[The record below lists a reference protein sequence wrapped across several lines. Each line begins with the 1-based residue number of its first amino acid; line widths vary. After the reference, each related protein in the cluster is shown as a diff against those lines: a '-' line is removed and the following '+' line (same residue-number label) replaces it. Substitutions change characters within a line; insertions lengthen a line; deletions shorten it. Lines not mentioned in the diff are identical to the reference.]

1 MTSSIP
7 EADRPVA
14 AHLRGISKSFGFTA
28 ALVGVDLTIRAG
40 EVLALLGENGAGKST
55 LVKVLTG
62 VIAPDAGAID
72 IGDHEHASLTP
83 RHAEELGIAR
93 VAQELSLFPEMNVA
107 ANVLIGREPRRF
119 GIVDRR
125 ALRHRTSELLELLGI
140 PLDPRLAVR
149 RLSLAE
155 RQLIEIAKAMARTP
169 RILVLDE
176 PTSGLREHEVERLFA
191 VIRGLRQRGCAVV
204 FISHRLDE
212 VFAIADRIAVLKDGR
227 NSGEV
232 ARADA
237 VRDDI
242 VRMMVGR
249 EVDSQFPPRP
259 TVADR
264 DIDVAWMPALRA
276 IDFGVAGTNV
286 TGISLIVYPGEVC
299 GLAGLQGQGQT
310 ILLEGLFG
318 LRRATG
324 RLDVGRHRGPFRHP
338 GLAVAAGL
346 ALVPEDRK
354 TEGGHLD
361 FTVRAN
367 VTLPMLDRFTRAT
380 VIQRRL
386 ERTRARVATTALG
399 VRPDDPEQTLANL
412 SGGNQQKV
420 ILARWLGANPTV
432 LLLADPTRGVDI
444 ATKQEIYRIIR
455 AEADKG
461 VAVLI
466 LSTELP
472 ELLGLCDRVLVMV
485 DGSIAAEFESDG
497 LTEEMVMSVAAGA
510 GTVGFGS

>member
-1 MTSSIP
+1 M
-7 EADRPVA
+7 A
-14 AHLRGISKSFGFTA
+14 AHLLGISKRFGFTE
-28 ALVGVDLTIRAG
+28 ALAGVELTIRSG

-55 LVKVLTG
+55 LVKILTG
-62 VIAPDAGAID
+62 VIAPDTGTIEID
-72 IGDHEHASLTP
+72 GVAHDALTP
-83 RHAEELGIAR
+83 RRAEDLGIAR
-93 VAQELSLFPEMNVA
+93 VAQELSLFPEMDVA

-119 GIVDRR
+119 AMVDRR
-125 ALRHRTSELLELLGI
+125 ALRRRSTELLDVLGVH
-140 PLDPRLAVR
+140 LDPRLTVR

-155 RQLIEIAKAMARTP
+155 RQLVEIAKAMARTP

-176 PTSGLREHEVERLFA
+176 PTSGLREHEVQRLFT
-191 VIRGLRQRGCAVV
+191 VIGRLREQGCAVV

-212 VFAIADRIAVLKDGR
+212 VFTIADRICVLKDGR

-232 ARADA
+232 DRQGAQ
-237 VRDDI
+237 RDDI

-249 EVDSQFPPRP
+249 DVESQFPARP
-259 TVADR
+259 PGGRAVGE
-264 DIDVAWMPALRA
+264 PALRA
-276 IDFGVAGTNV
+276 VDFAVAGTNV
-286 TGISLIVYPGEVC
+286 TGVDLTLHAGEVC

-310 ILLEGLFG
+310 VLLEGLFG
-318 LRRATG
+318 LHRATG

-354 TEGGHLD
+354 VEGGHVDL
-361 FTVRAN
+361 TVRAN
-367 VTLPMLDRFTRAT
+367 VTLPILDRFTRGT
-380 VIQRRL
+380 VIQRHL
-386 ERTRARVATTALG
+386 ERVRARAATAALG
-399 VRPDDPEQTLANL
+399 VRPADPEQTLSNL

-420 ILARWLGANPTV
+420 ILARWLEADPTV

-455 AEADKG
+455 LEADRG

-472 ELLGLCDRVLVMV
+472 ELIGLCDRVLVMV
-485 DGSIAAEFESDG
+485 DGSIAAEFASEH

-510 GTVGFGS
+510 AVPA

>member
-1 MTSSIP
+1 VTIEPMS
-7 EADRPVA
+7 ADAGAPVA
-14 AHLRGISKSFGFTA
+14 ARLRGVSKNFGGTE
-28 ALVGVDLTIRAG
+28 ALLAVDLTIRGG

-62 VIAPDAGAID
+62 VIAPDSGTIEID
-72 IGDHEHASLTP
+72 GVVSDALTP
-83 RHAEELGIAR
+83 RRAEDLGVAR
-93 VAQELSLFPEMNVA
+93 VAQELSLFPEMDVA

-119 GIVDRR
+119 GLVDRR
-125 ALRHRTSELLELLGI
+125 ALRSRTSEFLELLGVPI
-140 PLDPRLAVR
+140 DVRLPVR
-149 RLSLAE
+149 HLSLAE
-155 RQLIEIAKAMARTP
+155 RQLVEIAKAMARTP

-176 PTSGLREHEVERLFA
+176 PTSGLREHEVQRLFE
-191 VIRGLRQRGCAVV
+191 VIGRLRDQGRAIV

-227 NSGEV
+227 NSGFV
-232 ARADA
+232 DRADA
-237 VRDDI
+237 VHDDI

-249 EVDSQFPPRP
+249 EVDSQFPARSPAVRHEGR
-259 TVADR
+259 A
-264 DIDVAWMPALRA
+264 AALRA
-276 IDFGVAGTNV
+276 VGFGVPGTPV
-286 TGISLIVYPGEVC
+286 TGIDLEVYPGEIC

-324 RLDVGRHRGPFRHP
+324 RLDIGTRRGPFRHP
-338 GLAVAAGL
+338 GAAVDAGL

-354 TEGGHLD
+354 SEGGHLD

-367 VTLPMLDRFTRAT
+367 VTLPTLDRFTRGT
-380 VIQRRL
+380 VIQRKV
-386 ERTRARVATTALG
+386 ERRRARTATAALG
-399 VRPDDPEQTLANL
+399 VRPANPEHVMANL

-420 ILARWLGANPTV
+420 ILARWLEAGPTV

-455 AEADKG
+455 AEANKG
-461 VAVLI
+461 VAVLF

-485 DGSIAAEFESDG
+485 DGSIAADFDG
-497 LTEEMVMSVAAGA
+497 EHVSEEAVMAVAAGA
-510 GTVGFGS
+510 ASER

>member
-1 MTSSIP
+1 MTSTTP
-7 EADRPVA
+7 NAVAPVA
-14 AHLRGISKSFGFTA
+14 THLRGISKTFGFTT
-28 ALVGVDLTIRAG
+28 ALAGVDLTIHAG

-62 VIAPDAGAID
+62 VIAPDAGTID
-72 IGDHEHASLTP
+72 IDGVDHAALTP

-107 ANVLIGREPRRF
+107 ANVFIGREPRRF
-119 GIVDRR
+119 GLVDRG
-125 ALRHRTSELLELLGI
+125 ALHRRTSELLELLGI
-140 PLDPRLAVR
+140 PLDTRLAVR

-155 RQLIEIAKAMARTP
+155 RQLVEIAKAMARTP

-176 PTSGLREHEVERLFA
+176 PTSGLREHEVERLFE

-204 FISHRLDE
+204 FISHRLEE

-232 ARADA
+232 DRANA
-237 VRDDI
+237 ERDSV

-249 EVDSQFPPRP
+249 EVESQFPPRP
-259 TVADR
+259 AVVDESLGIER
-264 DIDVAWMPALRA
+264 VPALRA
-276 IDFGVAGTNV
+276 IGFGVAGTNV
-286 TGISLIVYPGEVC
+286 SGIDLALYPGEVC

-338 GLAVAAGL
+338 GVAVAAGL

-354 TEGGHLD
+354 SEGGHLD

-367 VTLPMLDRFTRAT
+367 VTLPLLDRYTRAT
-380 VIQRRL
+380 VIQRRV
-386 ERTRARVATTALG
+386 ERARARTATSALG
-399 VRPDDPEQTLANL
+399 VRPADPEQMLANL

-420 ILARWLGANPTV
+420 ILARWLGADPTV

-466 LSTELP
+466 LSTELT
-472 ELLGLCDRVLVMV
+472 ELIGLCDRVLVMV
-485 DGSIAAEFESDG
+485 EGSVAAEFASDG
-497 LTEEMVMSVAAGA
+497 LTEEAVMNVAAGMA
-510 GTVGFGS
+510 S

>member
-1 MTSSIP
+1 VNTSTD
-7 EADRPVA
+7 DRAGAPVA
-14 AHLRGISKSFGFTA
+14 VRLCGISKRFGFTA
-28 ALVGVDLTIRAG
+28 ALTGVDLTIHSG

-55 LVKVLTG
+55 LVKILTG
-62 VIAPDAGAID
+62 VIAPDTGSIELD
-72 IGDHEHASLTP
+72 GVEHSALTP
-83 RHAEELGIAR
+83 RRAEELGIAR
-93 VAQELSLFPEMNVA
+93 VAQELSLFPEMDVA

-119 GIVDRR
+119 GLVDRR
-125 ALRHRTSELLELLGI
+125 ALRRRTSELLELLGVH
-140 PLDPRLAVR
+140 LDPRLTVR

-155 RQLIEIAKAMARTP
+155 RQLVEIAKAMARTP

-191 VIRGLRQRGCAVV
+191 VIAGLRARGCAVV

-212 VFAIADRIAVLKDGR
+212 VFAIADRITVLKDGR
-227 NSGEV
+227 TSGEV

-249 EVDSQFPPRP
+249 EVDSQFPPRAARLGAAEA
-259 TVADR
+259 TE
-264 DIDVAWMPALRA
+264 PALRA
-276 IDFGVAGTNV
+276 VEFGVPGTAV
-286 TGISLIVYPGEVC
+286 SGIELTLYPGEVC

-354 TEGGHLD
+354 LEGGHLD

-367 VTLPMLDRFTRAT
+367 VTLPVLDRFTRGT

-386 ERTRARVATTALG
+386 ERARARAATASLG
-399 VRPDDPEQTLANL
+399 VRPADPEQPLANL

-466 LSTELP
+466 LSTELT

-485 DGSIAAEFESDG
+485 DGTIAAEFGSED
-497 LTEEMVMSVAAGA
+497 LTEEMVMRVAAGA
-510 GTVGFGS
+510 AS

>member
-1 MTSSIP
+1 MESSTSP
-7 EADRPVA
+7 AGAPVA
-14 AHLRGISKSFGFTA
+14 AHLRGISKRFGFTA

-62 VIAPDAGAID
+62 VIAPDAGTIELDGVGHGA
-72 IGDHEHASLTP
+72 LTP
-83 RHAEELGIAR
+83 RRAEELGIAR
-93 VAQELSLFPEMNVA
+93 VAQELSLFPEMDVA
-107 ANVLIGREPRRF
+107 SNVLIGREPRRF
-119 GIVDRR
+119 GLIDR
-125 ALRHRTSELLELLGI
+125 AQLRSRTTGLLALLGV
-140 PLDPRLAVR
+140 PLDPRLTVR

-155 RQLIEIAKAMARTP
+155 RQLVEIAKAMARTP

-191 VIRGLRQRGCAVV
+191 VIGRLREQGCAVV
-204 FISHRLDE
+204 FISHRMEE

-232 ARADA
+232 DRAAA

-249 EVDSQFPPRP
+249 EVESQFPARSPAVDR
-259 TVADR
+259 VAAG
-264 DIDVAWMPALRA
+264 VQPALRA
-276 IDFGVAGTNV
+276 VDFGVAGTNV
-286 TGISLIVYPGEVC
+286 AGIDLTVHPGEVC

-354 TEGGHLD
+354 VEGGHLD

-367 VTLPMLDRFTRAT
+367 VTLPVLDRFTRGT

-386 ERTRARVATTALG
+386 ERVRARAATTALG
-399 VRPDDPEQTLANL
+399 VRPADPEQTLANL

-420 ILARWLGANPTV
+420 ILARWLGADPTV

-461 VAVLI
+461 VGVLI
-466 LSTELP
+466 LSTELT

-485 DGSIAAEFESDG
+485 DGSIAAEFGSDN

-510 GTVGFGS
+510 GVAS

>member
-1 MTSSIP
+1 M
-7 EADRPVA
+7 
-14 AHLRGISKSFGFTA
+14 
-28 ALVGVDLTIRAG
+28 
-40 EVLALLGENGAGKST
+40 
-55 LVKVLTG
+55 
-62 VIAPDAGAID
+62 
-72 IGDHEHASLTP
+72 
-83 RHAEELGIAR
+83 
-93 VAQELSLFPEMNVA
+93 
-107 ANVLIGREPRRF
+107 
-119 GIVDRR
+119 
-125 ALRHRTSELLELLGI
+125 
-140 PLDPRLAVR
+140 
-149 RLSLAE
+149 
-155 RQLIEIAKAMARTP
+155 
-169 RILVLDE
+169 
-176 PTSGLREHEVERLFA
+176 
-191 VIRGLRQRGCAVV
+191 
-204 FISHRLDE
+204 
-212 VFAIADRIAVLKDGR
+212 
-227 NSGEV
+227 
-232 ARADA
+232 
-237 VRDDI
+237 
-242 VRMMVGR
+242 
-249 EVDSQFPPRP
+249 
-259 TVADR
+259 
-264 DIDVAWMPALRA
+264 
-276 IDFGVAGTNV
+276 
-286 TGISLIVYPGEVC
+286 YPGEVC

-386 ERTRARVATTALG
+386 ERTRARAATTALG

>member
-1 MTSSIP
+1 MSSSKP
-7 EADRPVA
+7 AADAPVA
-14 AHLRGISKSFGFTA
+14 AHLQGISKSFGFTT
-28 ALVGVDLTIRAG
+28 ALAGVELTIRAG

-62 VIAPDAGAID
+62 VIAPDAGTIEID
-72 IGDHEHASLTP
+72 GVDHDALTP

-119 GIVDRR
+119 GLVDRG
-125 ALRHRTSELLELLGI
+125 ALHRRTSELLGLLGI
-140 PLDPRLAVR
+140 PLDTRLAVR

-155 RQLIEIAKAMARTP
+155 RQLVEIAKAMARMP

-176 PTSGLREHEVERLFA
+176 PTSGLREHEVERLFE

-204 FISHRLDE
+204 FISHRLEE

-232 ARADA
+232 ERADA
-237 VRDDI
+237 VRDHV

-249 EVDSQFPPRP
+249 EVESQFPPRP
-259 TVADR
+259 V
-264 DIDVAWMPALRA
+264 IDDSLGNERVPALRA
-276 IDFGVAGTNV
+276 VGFGVVGTNV
-286 TGISLIVYPGEVC
+286 SGIDLALYPGEVC

-310 ILLEGLFG
+310 TLLEGLFG

-338 GLAVAAGL
+338 GVAVAAGL

-354 TEGGHLD
+354 SEGGHLD

-367 VTLPMLDRFTRAT
+367 VTLPLLDRFTRAT

-386 ERTRARVATTALG
+386 ERARARTATAALG
-399 VRPDDPEQTLANL
+399 VRPADPEQMLANL

-420 ILARWLGANPTV
+420 ILARWLGADPTV

-466 LSTELP
+466 LSTELT

-485 DGSIAAEFESDG
+485 EGTIAAEFASDG
-497 LTEEMVMSVAAGA
+497 LTEEAVMNVAAGGGA
-510 GTVGFGS
+510 VRVGT

>member
-1 MTSSIP
+1 MTSSTP
-7 EADRPVA
+7 TADAPVA
-14 AHLRGISKSFGFTA
+14 THLRGISKSFGFTT
-28 ALVGVDLTIRAG
+28 ALAGVDLTIRAG

-62 VIAPDAGAID
+62 VIAPDAGTID
-72 IGDHEHASLTP
+72 IDGVDHDALTP

-119 GIVDRR
+119 GLVDRG
-125 ALRHRTSELLELLGI
+125 ALHRRTSELLELLGI
-140 PLDPRLAVR
+140 PLDTRLAVR

-155 RQLIEIAKAMARTP
+155 RQLVEIAKAMARTP

-176 PTSGLREHEVERLFA
+176 PTSGLREHEVERLFE

-204 FISHRLDE
+204 FISHRLEE

-232 ARADA
+232 DRADVA
-237 VRDDI
+237 RDHV

-249 EVDSQFPPRP
+249 TVESQFPTRP
-259 TVADR
+259 PAGVRGADLQ
-264 DIDVAWMPALRA
+264 PALRA
-276 IDFGVAGTNV
+276 VDFGVVGTNV
-286 TGISLIVYPGEVC
+286 SGIDLALYPGEVC

-310 ILLEGLFG
+310 TLLEGLFG

-338 GLAVAAGL
+338 GVAVAAGL

-354 TEGGHLD
+354 SEGGHLD

-367 VTLPMLDRFTRAT
+367 VTLPLLDRFTRAT
-380 VIQRRL
+380 VIQRRV
-386 ERTRARVATTALG
+386 ERARARTATSALG
-399 VRPDDPEQTLANL
+399 VRPADPEQVLANL

-420 ILARWLGANPTV
+420 ILARWLGADPTV

-466 LSTELP
+466 LSTELT
-472 ELLGLCDRVLVMV
+472 ELIGLCDRVLVMV
-485 DGSIAAEFESDG
+485 EGSIAAEFARDG
-497 LTEEMVMSVAAGA
+497 LTEEMVMDVAAGVA
-510 GTVGFGS
+510 S

>member
-1 MTSSIP
+1 
-7 EADRPVA
+7 VA
-14 AHLRGISKSFGFTA
+14 VHLQGISKRFGFTA
-28 ALVGVDLTIRAG
+28 ALTDVDLTIRSG

-55 LVKVLTG
+55 LVKILTG
-62 VIAPDAGAID
+62 VIAPDTGSIEID
-72 IGDHEHASLTP
+72 GVEHDALTP
-83 RHAEELGIAR
+83 RRAEELGIAR
-93 VAQELSLFPEMNVA
+93 VAQELSLFPEMDVA

-119 GIVDRR
+119 GLVDRA
-125 ALRHRTSELLELLGI
+125 ALRRRTTELLGLLGVPI
-140 PLDPRLAVR
+140 DPRVRVR

-155 RQLIEIAKAMARTP
+155 RQLVEIAKAMARTP

-191 VIRGLRQRGCAVV
+191 VIGSLRERGCAVV

-212 VFAIADRIAVLKDGR
+212 VFAIADRITVLKDGR

-232 ARADA
+232 DRAGAD
-237 VRDDI
+237 RDDI

-249 EVDSQFPPRP
+249 EVESQFPDRP
-259 TVADR
+259 PAGAR
-264 DIDVAWMPALRA
+264 DLATGAQPALRA
-276 IDFGVAGTNV
+276 IDFGVAGTIV
-286 TGISLIVYPGEVC
+286 AGIDLTIFPGEVC

-338 GLAVAAGL
+338 GLAVDAGL

-354 TEGGHLD
+354 VEGGHLD

-367 VTLPMLDRFTRAT
+367 VTLPVLDSFTRGT

-386 ERTRARVATTALG
+386 ERVRARAATTALG
-399 VRPDDPEQTLANL
+399 VRPADPEQTLSNL

-455 AEADKG
+455 AEADNG

-485 DGSIAAEFESDG
+485 DGSIAAEFGTEQ

-510 GTVGFGS
+510 AS